1 MEKKRTKILKN
12 ALKEDKA
19 KYANLENDLK
29 NEQAQVLKIGGLLA
43 DKDKRYKEL
52 CDEKMTLEETVIKL

>member
-29 NEQAQVLKIGGLLA
+29 NE
-43 DKDKRYKEL
+43 
-52 CDEKMTLEETVIKL
+52 